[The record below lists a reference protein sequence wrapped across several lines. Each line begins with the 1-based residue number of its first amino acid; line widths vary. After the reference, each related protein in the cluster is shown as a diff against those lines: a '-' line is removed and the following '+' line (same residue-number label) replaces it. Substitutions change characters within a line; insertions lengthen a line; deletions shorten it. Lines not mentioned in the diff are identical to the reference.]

1 MFFGEKDAQQMVSDE
16 LKQRGS
22 EKISG
27 ENLINLFKSL
37 IGNKINSQS
46 QPNIEAIRVNL
57 VEDPEIKTPKIKT
70 PKAVQQIGDLERG
83 LASLPEAIPTKVDL
97 GRVETQLSDE
107 QRKLIG
113 QEKDKEY
120 NLSGPDYQADVATF
134 REKADEEKIISTPTD
149 TSRYTFTPSQ
159 LYKGIKNND
168 EGLINNIYDAIS
180 KYEWRGKKPIF
191 DFVAV
196 DKDTKVKSSAF
207 GPAQIVGDTAEY
219 AMSKM
224 KKGSEEYNFA
234 NKLQAAQKLF
244 INLAEKFKK
253 GKPLNAKNAES
264 AANTDNAKK
273 GKWLETLGI
282 TKEQFGKYVEQGYFI
297 PSNQKAEKKD
307 NKGKIKKIESKGIPP
322 QIFGDNYK
330 ENYMKL
336 FKTVL
341 KEKQKESKTKSLEDV
356 IQRYHGA
363 KDKDK
368 DESYQK
374 GVFKNLFDTTNPYDK
389 PIKDNETEIEV
400 RPSYQPI
407 NTKKQSGGRIESDPY
422 KRQPRFI

>member
-16 LKQRGS
+16 LRQRGS

-57 VEDPEIKTPKIKT
+57 VEDPEKKTPKIKT

-120 NLSGPDYQADVATF
+120 NLSGPDYPKTD
-134 REKADEEKIISTPTD
+134 EKKILSTPTD

-159 LYKGIKNND
+159 LYEGIKNND
-168 EGLINNIYDAIS
+168 DRIYNYIYQGIS
-180 KYEWRGKKPIF
+180 KKEWKGQDPIF
-191 DFVAV
+191 DFVGYG
-196 DKDTKVKSSAF
+196 KGLNSSAF
-207 GPAQIVGDTAEY
+207 GPAQIVYSTAEPLL
-219 AMSKM
+219 KNI
-224 KKGSEEYNFA
+224 KNKETKNFA
-234 NKLQAAQKLF
+234 KKMIAAQKLF
-244 INLAEKFKK
+244 KNMYDNRRKK
-253 GKPLNAKNAES
+253 GKYLPGKAS
-264 AANTDNAKK
+264 NTPKATGYLKD
-273 GKWLETLGI
+273 LGI
-282 TKEQFGKYVEQGYFI
+282 TREQFLDYVNQGYFL
-297 PSNQKAEKKD
+297 PSNHSLSKARREK
-307 NKGKIKKIESKGIPP
+307 GLITGIPLE
-322 QIFGDNYK
+322 ILGDNYK
-330 ENYMKL
+330 ENYFNL

-341 KEKQKESKTKSLEDV
+341 KQKERESKTKSLENV
-356 IQRYHGA
+356 IKKYHGA
-363 KDKDK
+363 NDKTK

-374 GVFKNLFDTTNPYDK
+374 DVFKNLFDTTNPYDK

-407 NTKKQSGGRIESDPY
+407 TTKKQSGGRIEKDPY

>member
-1 MFFGEKDAQQMVSDE
+1 MEDNRLKGSPFGAPPQNINVKEDL
-16 LKQRGS
+16 LKLFRG
-22 EKISG
+22 
-27 ENLINLFKSL
+27 L
-37 IGNKINSQS
+37 IGQKSIEEQLEE
-46 QPNIEAIRVNL
+46 QPGVGTEF
-57 VEDPEIKTPKIKT
+57 KIKT
-70 PKAVQQIGDLERG
+70 PEAVQQIGDLERG
-83 LASLPEAIPTKVDL
+83 LASLPRAVPRTNL
-97 GRVETQLSDE
+97 GTVSTEGMLSDE
-107 QRKLIG
+107 QKKLIG
-113 QEKDKEY
+113 QEEEPKKKEVKEY
-120 NLSGPDYQADVATF
+120 NLSGPDYP
-134 REKADEEKIISTPTD
+134 KADEKKIISTPTD

-168 EGLINNIYDAIS
+168 KGLINNIYSAIS

-196 DKDTKVKSSAF
+196 DKNTKVKSSAF

-264 AANTDNAKK
+264 AANTDNAID

-297 PSNQKAEKKD
+297 PSNQQAEKKD
-307 NKGKIKKIESKGIPP
+307 DKGKIEKVDSKGIPP

-341 KEKQKESKTKSLEDV
+341 KEKEKESKTKSLEDV

-363 KDKDK
+363 NDKDK
-368 DESYQK
+368 DESYQE
-374 GVFKNLFDTTNPYDK
+374 GVFKNLFDTANPYDK
-389 PIKDNETEIEV
+389 PIKDNETEVEV

-407 NTKKQSGGRIESDPY
+407 NTKKQSGGMIESDPY
-422 KRQPRFI
+422 KREPRFI

>member
-1 MFFGEKDAQQMVSDE
+1 MEDNRLKGSPFGAPPQNINVKEDL
-16 LKQRGS
+16 LKLFRG
-22 EKISG
+22 
-27 ENLINLFKSL
+27 L
-37 IGNKINSQS
+37 IGQKSIEEQLEE
-46 QPNIEAIRVNL
+46 QPGVGTEF
-57 VEDPEIKTPKIKT
+57 KIKT
-70 PKAVQQIGDLERG
+70 PEAVQQIGDLERG
-83 LASLPEAIPTKVDL
+83 LASLPRAVPRTNL
-97 GRVETQLSDE
+97 GTVSTEGMLSDE
-107 QRKLIG
+107 QKKLIG
-113 QEKDKEY
+113 QEEPKKKEVKEY
-120 NLSGPDYQADVATF
+120 NLSGPDYP
-134 REKADEEKIISTPTD
+134 KADEKKIISTPTD

-168 EGLINNIYDAIS
+168 KGLINNIYSAIS

-196 DKDTKVKSSAF
+196 DKNTKVKSSAF

-264 AANTDNAKK
+264 AANTDNAID

-297 PSNQKAEKKD
+297 PSNQQAEKKD
-307 NKGKIKKIESKGIPP
+307 DKGKIEKVDSKGIPP

-341 KEKQKESKTKSLEDV
+341 KEKEKESKTKSLEDV

-363 KDKDK
+363 NDKDK
-368 DESYQK
+368 DESYQE
-374 GVFKNLFDTTNPYDK
+374 GVFKNLFDTANPYDK
-389 PIKDNETEIEV
+389 PIKDNETEVEV

-407 NTKKQSGGRIESDPY
+407 NTKKQSGGMIESDPY
-422 KRQPRFI
+422 KREPRFI